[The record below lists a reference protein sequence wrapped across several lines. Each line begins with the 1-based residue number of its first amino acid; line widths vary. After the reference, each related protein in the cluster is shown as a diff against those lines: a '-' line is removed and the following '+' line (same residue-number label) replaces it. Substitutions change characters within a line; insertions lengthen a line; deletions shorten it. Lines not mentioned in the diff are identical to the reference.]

1 MTISNELFLSLLAMD
16 SYNRGYNPGISGLGG
31 LSSKIGTA
39 NLSQQSNISETSA
52 DVAAGFYASSYTIG
66 TGANARTIISY
77 RGTDNPDFFGTGSGA
92 SDVWSGWIT
101 GTGTLVNAKQADLA
115 AAFYNTVTGGDVL
128 GGIGTG
134 AILTGHSL
142 GGAGGG
148 GCSPIL
154 Y

>member
-1 MTISNELFLSLLAMD
+1 MTISDDLLLSILAMD
-16 SYNRGYNPGISGLGG
+16 SYNRGYTPGVAG
-31 LSSKIGTA
+31 LSSEAGTKIGGATI
-39 NLSQQSNISETSA
+39 LDVDLPSGSQ
-52 DVAAGFYASSYTIG
+52 AAGFYAISYTWG
-66 TGANARTIISY
+66 DKTIISY
-77 RGTDNPDFFGTGSGA
+77 RGTDNVDLFGVSPGA